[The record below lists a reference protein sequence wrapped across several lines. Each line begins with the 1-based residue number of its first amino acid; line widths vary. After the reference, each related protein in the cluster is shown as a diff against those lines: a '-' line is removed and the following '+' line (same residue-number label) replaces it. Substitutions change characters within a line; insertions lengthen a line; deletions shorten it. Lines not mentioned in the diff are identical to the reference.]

1 MSLGRSNRAGLKA
14 RRGAIH
20 WVRPATRVGAAILAL
35 ALIIGF
41 AAGSIPRAKAAASL
55 AGYRDFSYGTG
66 VSGPTTK
73 EAQSKL
79 WFNDG
84 SWWGVLWNPSNT
96 KYQIYRLDTATQTW
110 SSTNLTVDAR
120 ATVRNDVLWDGTHL
134 YVASAG
140 TNEATATHAP
150 KIRRFSYSTS
160 TKKYSLDQGF
170 PVNVNTGGGM
180 QAFVIDKDSTGVLW
194 GTYTQQSKVWTTHT
208 TGNDQTWVTPY
219 VLPSPGATTIKSE
232 DESSVVAYNGRIGIM
247 WSNQNDGTY
256 YWAVHNDGDP
266 DSAWQI
272 TAADQGPAE
281 TDNHINLKALN
292 NDPAGQ
298 VFAAVK
304 TSLSNPLDAPLYRL
318 LVLGND
324 GVWRKHTFGRVIDNH
339 TRATVVIDSEDRELY
354 MFAASPC
361 CNGGSVFYKVSNLDN
376 ISFPTG
382 LGTPLIQSSTDTHI
396 NNVTSTKQT
405 LSSATGLAAIA
416 SDDTSRFYLHNQFG
430 LGAGDTAPPNTSI
443 DSGPSGTAYVNSAVF
458 AFSSTEAG
466 SSFACSLD
474 GSAFSSC
481 TSPQTFTSLS
491 DGSHT
496 FQVRATDLSGNVDPT
511 PATRTWTVDTSNQ
524 TVLVGSDADAE
535 VDQATPDTNRGTST
549 TIAVDGSPVSEGF
562 LRFIVGGVTGTVLD
576 ARLRLYATDGTLDG
590 PSVYTAGNTWTETGI
605 TWNNRPARTSVALD
619 DQASISANTAF
630 EYNVTP
636 AVSGNGTYT
645 FEVAA
650 TSDDGVVFNT
660 REAGANKPQL
670 VLTVQ
675 GDTTPPETTIDSG
688 PSGTTKS
695 SSASFS
701 FSSSETGSSFACSLD
716 GAAFSTCTSPAAYS
730 GLADGGHSFQV
741 RATDRAGNTD
751 PTPASRNWTIDTV
764 APAAPQI
771 TSPADNSIQ
780 SSSTVALAGSAEAGA
795 TVALFDGQTAVGSAT
810 ADLAGSWQRTLT
822 GVGDGAHTYT
832 AVATDAAGNSSPA
845 SGAVHVTVD
854 TLAPETTIDSGPSGT
869 TNSSSAS
876 FSFSSSE
883 TGSSFQCSLD
893 GAAFGSC
900 SSPAAYSN
908 LSEGQHSFQVRATD
922 SAGNTDATPASRS
935 WTIDLTP
942 PTVTTVSPADGAS
955 GVDVAASVHAIFS
968 EAVDPTT
975 ITTTTFTLVT
985 RDTGLPVS
993 ANVSYDAGTFTATL
1007 HPVGLLSPGTMYTAT
1022 VKGGATGASDPAGNH
1037 LAADRVWSF
1046 AVGAADTTPPET
1058 TIDSGP
1064 SGTTKSSS
1072 ASFSFSSSETGSSFA
1087 CSLDGAAFSTCTSPA
1102 AYSGLA
1108 DGGHS
1113 FQVRA
1118 TDRAGNTDPTPASR
1132 NWTIDTVAPAAPQI
1146 TSPADNSIQS
1156 SSTVALAGSAEAGA
1170 TVALFD
1176 GQTAVGSATADLAG
1190 SWQRTLTGV
1199 GDGAHTYTAVA
1210 TDAAGNSS
1218 PASGAVHVTV
1228 DTLAPETT
1236 IDSGPSGT
1244 TNSSSASFSFS
1255 SSETGSS
1262 FQCSLDGAAFGSCS
1276 SPAAYSNLSEGQHS
1290 FQVRATDSAGNT
1302 DATPA
1307 SRSWTISF
1315 AIFTDD
1321 FELGN
1326 FSRWTTVLTGVDGSA
1341 TVQTSTVKSG
1351 TYAAQLSET
1360 ATTGSFAYARKSLGT
1375 ARTDLRVSGDL
1386 DILQEGA
1393 SGGNVPFI
1401 RLFDPA
1407 GTRLLSLYRQNQ
1419 SGNKVQVGY
1428 GGGNF
1433 ITTGTLALNTWGH
1446 LELHVITSGASTSTV
1461 EVLLNGTQVYRSTT
1475 ASLGTSG
1482 VLTVQIGNETKAQA
1496 FTLAA
1501 DNITVWVPAGP

>member
-1 MSLGRSNRAGLKA
+1 VSLGRSNRAGLKA

-511 PATRTWTVDTSNQ
+511 PATRTWTVDTS
-524 TVLVGSDADAE
+524 
-535 VDQATPDTNRGTST
+535 PDTNRGTST

-741 RATDRAGNTD
+741 RATD
-751 PTPASRNWTIDTV
+751 P
-764 APAAPQI
+764 
-771 TSPADNSIQ
+771 
-780 SSSTVALAGSAEAGA
+780 
-795 TVALFDGQTAVGSAT
+795 
-810 ADLAGSWQRTLT
+810 
-822 GVGDGAHTYT
+822 
-832 AVATDAAGNSSPA
+832 
-845 SGAVHVTVD
+845 
-854 TLAPETTIDSGPSGT
+854 
-869 TNSSSAS
+869 
-876 FSFSSSE
+876 
-883 TGSSFQCSLD
+883 
-893 GAAFGSC
+893 
-900 SSPAAYSN
+900 
-908 LSEGQHSFQVRATD
+908 
-922 SAGNTDATPASRS
+922 AGNTDATPASRS
-935 WTIDLTP
+935 
-942 PTVTTVSPADGAS
+942 
-955 GVDVAASVHAIFS
+955 
-968 EAVDPTT
+968 
-975 ITTTTFTLVT
+975 
-985 RDTGLPVS
+985 
-993 ANVSYDAGTFTATL
+993 
-1007 HPVGLLSPGTMYTAT
+1007 
-1022 VKGGATGASDPAGNH
+1022 
-1037 LAADRVWSF
+1037 
-1046 AVGAADTTPPET
+1046 
-1058 TIDSGP
+1058 
-1064 SGTTKSSS
+1064 
-1072 ASFSFSSSETGSSFA
+1072 
-1087 CSLDGAAFSTCTSPA
+1087 
-1102 AYSGLA
+1102 
-1108 DGGHS
+1108 
-1113 FQVRA
+1113 
-1118 TDRAGNTDPTPASR
+1118 
-1132 NWTIDTVAPAAPQI
+1132 WTIDTVAPAAPQI